1 MRKQLQEFYPTATV
15 HGMRR
20 TWRNWA
26 ETFVPESSV
35 RREAKEWC
43 LMHGN
48 RNRVEERYLDET
60 YYEER
65 QTIMFIWGKYLKVD
79 TEPENMFLDY
89 SEFEELVEKERQEEW
104 RWFHS

>member
-1 MRKQLQEFYPTATV
+1 
-15 HGMRR
+15 
-20 TWRNWA
+20 
-26 ETFVPESSV
+26 
-35 RREAKEWC
+35 
-43 LMHGN
+43 MHGN